1 LAVLFQDWTR
11 LLVLLATAVIA
22 YPVLIVVLRA
32 AGKRTLSKLNV
43 FDFIVTVAL
52 GSTLATVILS
62 REIPLV
68 EGVIALVLLVG
79 LQYLV
84 AKLSRR
90 WPRLRR
96 MVKSVPTVL
105 LYEGVVREDALTRE
119 RLTRKEL
126 AQVVRQHGH
135 ASFSDVAC
143 VVLETDGTFSVLTQL
158 GDKSALIDV
167 RGARVEREPD
177 DIVGRSDGRDGP
189 AQEDSK
195 RTR

>member
-1 LAVLFQDWTR
+1 MAVLFQDWTR
-11 LLVLLATAVIA
+11 LLVLIATAVIA
-22 YPVLIVVLRA
+22 YLVLIAVLRA

-68 EGVIALVLLVG
+68 EGVTALVLLVG

-90 WPRLRR
+90 WTRLRR

-105 LYEGVVREDALTRE
+105 LYEGVVCEDALTRE

-126 AQVVRQHGH
+126 AQVARQHGY

-143 VVLETDGTFSVLTQL
+143 VVLETDGTFSVLTRL
-158 GDKSALIDV
+158 GDKSALGDV
-167 RGARVEREPD
+167 RGARVEAEPD
-177 DIVGRSDGRDGP
+177 DIADRDDGREPPDQG
-189 AQEDSK
+189 DSK
-195 RTR
+195 RTW